1 MEDDLLVLIEEYGAG
16 AVGGHLRAAQP
27 RPQVLIGLLKIV
39 SLKGQCNEIFDPLLF
54 GFKKLYI
61 CGHFN
66 NKQKRL
72 RNMFRWVRGHANFE
86 KYLETKQKVRET
98 VLAFCNRHQRPRS
111 CFKQKKG
118 AENLVTLSLEYRTVA
133 WEPNAN

>member
-54 GFKKLYI
+54 GFKKLYVGPLTTSKNDYATCFASYSDTQI
-61 CGHFN
+61 SKN
-66 NKQKRL
+66 ILKRNEKFAKL
-72 RNMFRWVRGHANFE
+72 FQPFVIVIRGPD
-86 KYLETKQKVRET
+86 R
-98 VLAFCNRHQRPRS
+98 VLS
-111 CFKQKKG
+111 KKRG
-118 AENLVTLSLEYRTVA
+118 PKIS
-133 WEPNAN
+133 